1 MWSVGERGSND
12 VGNFLVLVGGVC
24 MALSDNSEN
33 CLEEEWPMTVKKQM
47 KSLSSFEIQLP
58 SIIAQLFVL
67 HRNDL
72 YR

>member
-33 CLEEEWPMTVKKQM
+33 CLEEECPMTEKKQM
-47 KSLSSFEIQLP
+47 KSF
-58 SIIAQLFVL
+58 SIF
-67 HRNDL
+67 
-72 YR
+72 